1 MGQLNDLGEAE
12 GWRCWLC
19 DEPID
24 REMSPRDGNMAATR
38 LNMKSAR
45 FIEVVSLVLD
55 DLAGLSKYLQ
65 QAQTASTNH
74 GQ

>member
-1 MGQLNDLGEAE
+1 
-12 GWRCWLC
+12 
-19 DEPID
+19 
-24 REMSPRDGNMAATR
+24 
-38 LNMKSAR
+38 MKSAR

-65 QAQTASTNH
+65 QAQTESTNH